1 MQQHDYLRNR
11 GFSLVEVLVALLLGL
26 IILLAIYVTLITNLH
41 SLSTTEAQS
50 ALGDNSRRAVSF
62 IQQQLKQAGYRSFKK
77 NVEDVDSSYF
87 LPGGWLGGWATSE
100 FVRIEQGA
108 DSDALLVRYY
118 GETSSSQIGIQD
130 CNGGAV
136 GENES
141 IEIRIAVDDQ
151 QHLTCQHHRRNANG
165 GWSSPITIAE
175 GIETLQLRHT
185 EMANNNFSYNTIAPA
200 DWRDVGRVQFAILAR
215 SSQLT
220 ASGITNS
227 LTYNVLDK
235 SVTANGDRFLRVV
248 HERSVNLRNIRVN

>member
-1 MQQHDYLRNR
+1 MQQYYSGNR

-62 IQQQLKQAGYRSFKK
+62 IQQQLKQAGYRSFQK

-108 DSDALLVRYY
+108 DSDTLFVRYY
-118 GETSSSQIGIQD
+118 GETSNSQIGIQD
-130 CNGGAV
+130 CDGGAV
-136 GENES
+136 GENEA
-141 IEIRIAVDDQ
+141 IEISITVEGQKLLCR
-151 QHLTCQHHRRNANG
+151 HHRRNASG

-185 EMANNNFSYNTIAPA
+185 EMANNNFSYNTAAPA

-215 SSQLT
+215 SSELT